1 MEYHTG
7 EAQDRRGSKSPK
19 TIQATWI
26 QYKLHPDNLAMRNRL
41 VEYYM
46 PLVSYHAK
54 RVALKTNKRTVAE
67 ELMTAGAF
75 GLMDAIDAYDF
86 DRGIK
91 FETFSSHRIRGAMLD
106 ELRSQDWLPRLIRS
120 RNTKLEQAK
129 TSWLGQRGYA
139 PTDDDLCQSMN
150 VDRKEYRKITRD
162 ASLACM
168 VSLHQQVA
176 ENNEATDRDLCAGHT
191 LADSTYTAPNVVA
204 QKLELRELILE
215 DLSRIERL
223 IVLLYYYEGMTMKE
237 ISLTFDISESR
248 VCQMHTM
255 ILAKLRSQLRRHE
268 LTTTAA
274 LA

>member
-1 MEYHTG
+1 MEYQAG
-7 EAQDRRGSKSPK
+7 EAQDRRSNKSPIS
-19 TIQATWI
+19 IQAVWI
-26 QYKLHPDNLAMRNRL
+26 QYKLHPENVALRNRL
-41 VEYYM
+41 VEHYM

-54 RVALKTNKRTVAE
+54 RISLKTNKRTIPE
-67 ELMTAGAF
+67 ELLTAGVF

-106 ELRSQDWLPRLIRS
+106 ELRSQDWLPRLIRT
-120 RNTKLEQAK
+120 RNTRLEQAK

-139 PTDDDLCQSMN
+139 PNDDDLCRSMN

-162 ASLACM
+162 ASLAGM

-176 ENNEATDRDLCAGHT
+176 ENNEATDRDLYAGHS
-191 LADSTYTAPNVVA
+191 LADNSYSQPNVIA
-204 QKLELRELILE
+204 QKLELRELVLE

-268 LTTTAA
+268 MTTTAA

>member
-1 MEYHTG
+1 MEYLSG
-7 EAQDRRGSKSPK
+7 EAQDRRSTKSPIS
-19 TIQATWI
+19 IQATWI
-26 QYKLHPDNLAMRNRL
+26 QYKLHPENQALRNRL
-41 VEYYM
+41 VEHYM

-54 RVALKTNKRTVAE
+54 RISQKTNKRTSPE

-75 GLMDAIDAYDF
+75 GLIDAIDAYDF

-106 ELRSQDWLPRLIRS
+106 ELRSQDWMPRLIRS
-120 RNTKLEQAK
+120 RNTRLEHAK

-139 PTDDDLCQSMN
+139 PTDDDLCTSMQ

-191 LADSTYTAPNVVA
+191 LADSSFNAPSMVA

-255 ILAKLRSQLRRHE
+255 ILAKLRNQLRRHE
-268 LTTTAA
+268 MTTTAA